1 MVIYRGRKKL
11 LFIGLFEVVLIKDLR
26 LSRSWFSKESLGSGR
41 KIHHKYLYAFHGF
54 VCETTNYVPELI
66 EQKILII
73 SNHFHFFKINLEQ
86 MISK

>member
-1 MVIYRGRKKL
+1 MTLPYFLLRILMVIYRERKKL

-73 SNHFHFFKINLEQ
+73 
-86 MISK
+86 